1 MNFVTVSDKKQK
13 QNKSKT
19 KADSKN
25 KQNKKNKKQIY
36 QQQNVYQ
43 RLSLTVIQIH
53 IHLQKYFS
61 LAQLIPPSCTTPIS
75 ICH

>member
-25 KQNKKNKKQIY
+25 KQNKKNNKQKLPTAKCVPASVSDCHP
-36 QQQNVYQ
+36 N
-43 RLSLTVIQIH
+43 SHTFT
-53 IHLQKYFS
+53 KYFS
-61 LAQLIPPSCTTPIS
+61 LS
-75 ICH
+75 